1 MLLLVNK
8 YGFSHVCAFPEL
20 KNIGDEMWGLPF
32 NFPFLDIH
40 LSYRMIRDRV
50 YHPVPTIE
58 FYYRGAKD
66 RNLQW
71 RNLFEHLL
79 STALIG

>member
-1 MLLLVNK
+1 MIMLVNK

-20 KNIGDEMWGLPF
+20 KNIGDEMFRLPF

-50 YHPVPTIE
+50 YHPVPTFE

-66 RNLQW
+66 RNIKY
-71 RNLFEHLL
+71 RNIFEYLH
-79 STALIG
+79 STTVDG